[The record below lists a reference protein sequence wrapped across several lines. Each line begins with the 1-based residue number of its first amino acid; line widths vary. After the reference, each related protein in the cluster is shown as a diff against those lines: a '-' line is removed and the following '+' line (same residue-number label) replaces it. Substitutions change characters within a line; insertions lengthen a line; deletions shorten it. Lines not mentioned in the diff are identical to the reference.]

1 MNSKTEAKRI
11 HSDIGVHGSMEEEE
25 AVLKKRI
32 ALGTRVKEES
42 ANLQDDDTEV
52 ILDKIL
58 LS

>member
-42 ANLQDDDTEV
+42 ANLQDDEPP
-52 ILDKIL
+52 
-58 LS
+58 